1 MRIFKQENKE
11 LKDFEEIIL
20 DIEKE
25 RDTISWSKCSGDKTA
40 CGTLRIQR
48 LNDGLQTGALEI

>member
-1 MRIFKQENKE
+1 MKIFTEKNTE

-25 RDTISWSKCSGDKTA
+25 RDTLDECHASIRSYV
-40 CGTLRIQR
+40 
-48 LNDGLQTGALEI
+48 

>member
-1 MRIFKQENKE
+1 MKIFTEKNTE

-25 RDTISWSKCSGDKTA
+25 RDTLDEGINIFILLISFHVFF
-40 CGTLRIQR
+40 
-48 LNDGLQTGALEI
+48 N